1 MSYTYILRIASAKN
15 VLRAEPTIYLLIIG
29 TTCSNQQFNDK
40 KCYSSAYC
48 IQGRIYV
55 ANEYP
60 TFARTIWIVCQ
71 KLGIFASKL
80 LWMEEKICL
89 FGWETCKFQGKT
101 CKFLFLFR
109 TLLQGVKYLT
119 PYQQGGRDT
128 LIVLT
133 SLEYVDVLLWYIMHN
148 FPLFNEVLN

>member
-1 MSYTYILRIASAKN
+1 MSYTYIMRIASAKN

-71 KLGIFASKL
+71 KLGICIKITLDGRENLSI
-80 LWMEEKICL
+80 WMGNMQIL
-89 FGWETCKFQGKT
+89 G
-101 CKFLFLFR
+101 
-109 TLLQGVKYLT
+109 
-119 PYQQGGRDT
+119 
-128 LIVLT
+128 
-133 SLEYVDVLLWYIMHN
+133 
-148 FPLFNEVLN
+148 